1 MNAPARGVVFCT
13 VAVAN
18 GGLVF
23 ADPERA
29 RAVSRIDA
37 ALSESRTW
45 GEFRAAMDPEEY
57 ERLVST
63 MFDEEGLERPT
74 PETPFRAEEV
84 PGYCDAEAG
93 VDPMRAPREIV
104 IDTRELARGV
114 PARAETHPA
123 PGAPGSGRSRRPGP
137 CRARSRG
144 SSAGRPWPRSTRRRA
159 NWWRGSS

>member
-1 MNAPARGVVFCT
+1 MNAPARRVVFCT

-29 RAVSRIDA
+29 RGVSRIDA

-45 GEFRAAMDPEEY
+45 GEFRAAMDPEEH

-63 MFDEEGLERPT
+63 IFDEEGLARPA

-84 PGYCDAEAG
+84 PGYCDG
-93 VDPMRAPREIV
+93 DYPRWL
-104 IDTRELARGV
+104 RQ
-114 PARAETHPA
+114 ETDDVLP
-123 PGAPGSGRSRRPGP
+123 
-137 CRARSRG
+137 
-144 SSAGRPWPRSTRRRA
+144 
-159 NWWRGSS
+159 

>member
-45 GEFRAAMDPEEY
+45 EEFRAAMDPEEY

-84 PGYCDAEAG
+84 PGYCDGDYPPWLQQEMDDVLPWELIERFGQHEPTCINGWFVRFDPDDLPAITEMLAEMG
-93 VDPMRAPREIV
+93 
-104 IDTRELARGV
+104 IDVVVRHDLALG
-114 PARAETHPA
+114 
-123 PGAPGSGRSRRPGP
+123 
-137 CRARSRG
+137 
-144 SSAGRPWPRSTRRRA
+144 
-159 NWWRGSS
+159 